1 MRLFIE
7 IRMVRKIAV
16 SRLKTAS
23 ISPSEFQDPCKP
35 ALHEHLKTRIVTL
48 YNIPFQTDDK

>member
-16 SRLKTAS
+16 SRLKTANHS
-23 ISPSEFQDPCKP
+23 STGP
-35 ALHEHLKTRIVTL
+35 L
-48 YNIPFQTDDK
+48 QTGSA